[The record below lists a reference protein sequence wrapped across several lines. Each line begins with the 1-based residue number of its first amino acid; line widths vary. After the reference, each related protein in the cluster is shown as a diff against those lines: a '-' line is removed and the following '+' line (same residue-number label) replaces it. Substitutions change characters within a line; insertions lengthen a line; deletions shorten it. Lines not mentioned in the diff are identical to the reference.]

1 MNYTI
6 WNDNTAGSM
15 PFLPIVYLHSFRGN
29 GEDVWKACH
38 GLNDCPPM
46 VLVSVN
52 NPGTG
57 LDDELSPWPA
67 EGVWKGQAPY
77 KGLAA
82 EHLHWMME
90 ECVPQVEAEVSR
102 FIRDTQGS
110 QANGNLSTRT
120 SDANAG
126 DMCKADNAGKA
137 DCTNAAYGTTVRFL
151 PAIAGYSLAGLFAL
165 WAAWN
170 SGYFRR
176 VASVSGSLWYPGF
189 TDFIKDNTPRT
200 GLKEGPGL
208 EKAYF
213 SLGDRESRT
222 RHPLMS
228 RVDACTAEV
237 VEKVRSY
244 GIETTFEWNPGNH
257 FDHPELRMARALAW
271 LLR

>member
-1 MNYTI
+1 MMRKRREAPAVNGRELQYFKYDMNYTI
-6 WNDNTAGSM
+6 WLDKSDGLTSTTSM
-15 PFLPIVYLHSFRGN
+15 PVVYIHSFRGN
-29 GEDVWKACH
+29 GEDVWRACRELP
-38 GLNDCPPM
+38 GCPPV

-52 NPGTG
+52 NPGGG

-67 EGVWKGQAPY
+67 PAVWKGQAPY
-77 KGLAA
+77 KGQAA
-82 EHLHWMME
+82 AHLKWMTE
-90 ECVPQVEAEVSR
+90 ECMPEVE
-102 FIRDTQGS
+102 
-110 QANGNLSTRT
+110 
-120 SDANAG
+120 
-126 DMCKADNAGKA
+126 
-137 DCTNAAYGTTVRFL
+137 VRL
-151 PAIAGYSLAGLFAL
+151 RAMGILQQIPMIAGYSLAGLFAL
-165 WAAWN
+165 WAGWT
-170 SGYFRR
+170 SGNFAR

-189 TDFIKDNTPRT
+189 TDFIRDNTPRT
-200 GLKEGPGL
+200 GMKEGPGL

-237 VEKVRSY
+237 VERVRSY